1 MSIFVVE
8 VYEALIAAGAPE
20 EKAKAAA
27 AAIPVVGSL
36 ATKDDIGNVKA
47 ELAEFNVRVANE
59 FKTLYRNLWVMAVG
73 IVSLTVALVKLIP

>member
-1 MSIFVVE
+1 MSILVVE

-27 AAIPVVGSL
+27 AAIPVAGSL

-47 ELAEFNVRVANE
+47 ELAEFNVRIANE